1 MFEGQV
7 SFLFY
12 TRWWIYFLMYF
23 FSSSGSV
30 SEVNLL
36 NRLVALLSTVWS
48 RGYVNPT
55 AHTELLWCH
64 LAFQIKITPNP
75 LPWNW
80 VFSLHTATW
89 AFSQPRAIHIIL
101 ANGAIIFLS
110 VLDFSC
116 WYTHTIFLFRYSYIL
131 LLFTFL
137 YLILPATQRLLEKS
151 THIFVE

>member
-1 MFEGQV
+1 
-7 SFLFY
+7 
-12 TRWWIYFLMYF
+12 MYF
-23 FSSSGSV
+23 FSSSGSI

-36 NRLVALLSTVWS
+36 NRVVALLSTVWS

-55 AHTELLWCH
+55 AHTELLWSH

-75 LPWNW
+75 LHWNW
-80 VFSLHTATW
+80 VFSLHTASQ

-116 WYTHTIFLFRYSYIL
+116 WYAHTIFLFRYSYIL
-131 LLFTFL
+131 LLFTVL
-137 YLILPATQRLLEKS
+137 YFMLPATTKTVRKEY
-151 THIFVE
+151 THLCWINDSLTGCSNSDSYQ